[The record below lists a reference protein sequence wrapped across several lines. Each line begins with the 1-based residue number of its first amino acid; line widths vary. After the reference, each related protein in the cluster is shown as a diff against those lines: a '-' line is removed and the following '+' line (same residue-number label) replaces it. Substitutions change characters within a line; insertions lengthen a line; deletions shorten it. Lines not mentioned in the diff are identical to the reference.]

1 MLNRLVVIL
10 FKLTAR
16 MPFWLIWVLSDI
28 FYVFIFYVARY
39 RRKTVHEN
47 LTNSFPKKSPKEI
60 RVITK
65 KFYHH
70 LSDLGLETIKYSR
83 MTEKEIDSRLKIHNP
98 EIFEEYYQ
106 RHQSVI
112 LVGMHHN
119 NWEWCGSMQR
129 FIKARFLVVYNSVR
143 NNMELERFIL
153 DNRERFGAK
162 SILVSQSVRTA
173 FQFNNT
179 EQPGILILAADQTP
193 QPNAQFWTTFLNQET
208 AFFTGPMKIAV
219 KTNQPVI
226 LQHTIKVGRSR
237 YEVFFHKLIENP
249 AEVKPE
255 EIILAYVKK
264 IEEIIQEEP
273 EYWLWSHRRW
283 KHSRPNN
290 IELHKRI

>member
-10 FKLTAR
+10 CKLTAR
-16 MPFWLIWVLSDI
+16 LPFWLIWVLSDI
-28 FYVFIFYVARY
+28 FYVFIYYVARY

-47 LTNSFPKKSPKEI
+47 LINSFPKKSPKEI

-70 LSDLGLETIKYSR
+70 LSDLGLEMIKYSR

-208 AFFTGPMKIAV
+208 AFFTGPMKIAT

-226 LQHTIKVGRSR
+226 LQHTRKVGRSR

-249 AEVKPE
+249 VEVKPE

-283 KHSRPNN
+283 KHSRPTN